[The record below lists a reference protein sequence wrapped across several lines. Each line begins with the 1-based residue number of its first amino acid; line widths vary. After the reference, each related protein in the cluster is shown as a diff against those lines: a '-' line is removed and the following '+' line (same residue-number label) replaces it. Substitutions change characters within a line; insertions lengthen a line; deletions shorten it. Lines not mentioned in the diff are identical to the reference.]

1 MKVTVCQAVSI
12 RIRALL
18 KDKKMTQYRLEKTS
32 GIQHGTMNSIISA
45 RYKSVELN
53 TVMIIADGFGISLIK
68 FLDDPVFTCEELE
81 LE

>member
-1 MKVTVCQAVSI
+1 
-12 RIRALL
+12 
-18 KDKKMTQYRLEKTS
+18 
-32 GIQHGTMNSIISA
+32 MNSIISA